1 MADNRILASVN
12 GINITAADVQSA
24 IMGMG
29 QRGQSLM
36 NPQGEKMV
44 LEQLI
49 SRALLLAAARKDLIE
64 FDPEFKAQL
73 AAVKDELMT
82 KFEINRAIKDV
93 KITDAEVKEYFDAV
107 NASHILVDS
116 EDKAN
121 GIKAQLENG
130 EVTFEEAA
138 KRYSTCPSK
147 ENGGNLGEF
156 GKGQMVKEFED
167 AAFALEPG
175 KVSDPVKPQ
184 FGYHIIKVLSKSDS
198 SALTFDEVKD
208 QLKEELLAEKQRKA
222 YESRINQLKILF
234 PVDRF

>member
-1 MADNRILASVN
+1 M
-12 GINITAADVQSA
+12 
-24 IMGMG
+24 
-29 QRGQSLM
+29 
-36 NPQGEKMV
+36 
-44 LEQLI
+44 
-49 SRALLLAAARKDLIE
+49 
-64 FDPEFKAQL
+64 
-73 AAVKDELMT
+73 
-82 KFEINRAIKDV
+82 
-93 KITDAEVKEYFDAV
+93 KEYFDAHPEQFDRGATV

-175 KVSDPVKPQ
+175 KVSDPVKTQ